1 MCNMVTDVFPTAIT
15 TSTTFTTSITT
26 PDTATPMLVVVIVAS
41 TLGSAALGVILV
53 TFVAM
58 VCAAVLIKNG
68 KRRKQ
73 LKVNGN

>member
-1 MCNMVTDVFPTAIT
+1 MITDVFPTAIT
-15 TSTTFTTSITT
+15 TSTTFTTAITT
-26 PDTATPMLVVVIVAS
+26 PTTATSMLVVVIVAS

-53 TFVAM
+53 AFVPM